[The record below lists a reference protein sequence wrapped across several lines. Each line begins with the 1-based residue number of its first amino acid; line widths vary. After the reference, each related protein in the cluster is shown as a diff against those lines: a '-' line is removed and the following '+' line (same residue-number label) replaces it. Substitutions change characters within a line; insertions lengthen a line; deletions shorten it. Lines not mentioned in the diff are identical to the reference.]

1 MNKLNNIVRGTGS
14 LIGSV
19 SNPVVRGS
27 SSIINKT
34 ASFVVPRATQAI
46 ASQHQLLSNLN

>member
-14 LIGSV
+14 LIGTV

-27 SSIINKT
+27 STIITKAT
-34 ASFVVPRATQAI
+34 AYIVPRTC
-46 ASQHQLLSNLN
+46 LLYTSPSPRD